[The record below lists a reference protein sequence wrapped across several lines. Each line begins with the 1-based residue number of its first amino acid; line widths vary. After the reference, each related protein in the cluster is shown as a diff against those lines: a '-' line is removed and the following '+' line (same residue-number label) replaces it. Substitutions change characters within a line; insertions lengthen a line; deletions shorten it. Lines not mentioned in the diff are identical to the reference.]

1 MLKEKQLEER
11 QFFPVTSN
19 QFAGTSCSCVP
30 LSCDFEDSG
39 GFFSSSF
46 GWKIHQPWLQIAPP
60 KSSSRPPKLRQ
71 VSFSNNFATLF
82 FLPGPNCPEVWLLFL
97 AGFLV
102 DVGNPKAPLSHKQ
115 RWAEPSIESEEA
127 FQNWLPNTQTT
138 NCLENSRFFWKKHYP
153 KRITMICRNH
163 LNTDSFFVP
172 SWYGFQKCHPQ
183 QWWSPL
189 SSVVMTLQT
198 KGRKTASLVGMVWV
212 LPKHWKNQLI
222 LVRSNRG
229 SPS

>member
-1 MLKEKQLEER
+1 M
-11 QFFPVTSN
+11 
-19 QFAGTSCSCVP
+19 
-30 LSCDFEDSG
+30 
-39 GFFSSSF
+39 
-46 GWKIHQPWLQIAPP
+46 
-60 KSSSRPPKLRQ
+60 
-71 VSFSNNFATLF
+71 LF

-102 DVGNPKAPLSHKQ
+102 DVGNPEAPLSQKH
-115 RWAEPSIESEEA
+115 ESHSLHQCLLLVRFVG
-127 FQNWLPNTQTT
+127 FQITQTT
-138 NCLENSRFFWKKHYP
+138 NCLENSRFCWKNHYMP
-153 KRITMICRNH
+153 KRITMVCRNH

-198 KGRKTASLVGMVWV
+198 DGRKIIQ
-212 LPKHWKNQLI
+212 LPPWLAWHWGIGDFFYRSCLNTGKIQLI
-222 LVRSNRG
+222 LVPLNRG